1 MPKRTGYS
9 ASTWRKLDKKHRD
22 EERARR
28 QANAARRAEVA
39 AAASAGVPVEV
50 WRKQQEESN
59 DE

>member
-1 MPKRTGYS
+1 MPKRNGYS

-39 AAASAGVPVEV
+39 AATAAGVPVDV
-50 WRKQQEESN
+50 WRKQQEESK

>member
-1 MPKRTGYS
+1 MPKRNGYS
-9 ASTWRKLDKKHRD
+9 ASSWRRLDKKHRD

-28 QANAARRAEVA
+28 QANIARRAEVA
-39 AAASAGVPVEV
+39 AAAEAGLPVDV